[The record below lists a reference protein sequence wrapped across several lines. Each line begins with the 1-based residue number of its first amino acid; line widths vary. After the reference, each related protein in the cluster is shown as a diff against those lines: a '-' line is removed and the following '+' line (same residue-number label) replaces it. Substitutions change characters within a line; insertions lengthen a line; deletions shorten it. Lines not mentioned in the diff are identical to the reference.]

1 MTPRLHGDFSI
12 FGLVFFVPKCPLRIA
27 SCKKIAFLS
36 VKPRYRTWAIEFE
49 NINLITLKKWSF
61 VEQIH

>member
-1 MTPRLHGDFSI
+1 MTPRFLGHFSI
-12 FGLVFFVPKCPLRIA
+12 FCLVFFVPKCPLGIVRQW

-49 NINLITLKKWSF
+49 NIRLIT
-61 VEQIH
+61 